1 MSNFN
6 DFINNLD
13 ESRKITLKRRYT
25 ENHPAVEVG
34 KVARVRNKM
43 LEAIADG
50 KITQEEFNAILK
62 EFSADS
68 GKWMRRNAK
77 YFSVSEDG
85 ISLSTFG
92 KRALSSIT
100 VNESEEI
107 LFEAEV
113 EMDAM
118 DPDNKD
124 FLKFLKKN
132 RVKIIAQTMDGP
144 AGGQPVITMQG
155 KKKDLEK
162 VLGDCE
168 YGWCDEELAEYIEE
182 SVLTEAK
189 KLDKKGTL
197 AIAQKIADIFTQESA
212 DEKEYIK
219 YTVNPNVSSM
229 SFDLDAEPTN
239 KTPKKIADNPNY
251 FGEYAGGSL
260 YIKDNGEEFVV
271 YNAAVGSAEIERFS
285 YDGELMESVVNESY
299 SEREITDQEPSKEA
313 EKLRKSVGGKA
324 YWSRKEDVTDAGE
337 YIIRYEMIKD
347 GDAPYGLIILYY
359 PPKQNKPYN
368 STKNG
373 EFAIERWSDGT
384 ELYYGEDYKKAEA
397 AIMKHAKTMDES
409 VVTEAK
415 IKVTKRDIKD
425 IEDSGNIDIA
435 YKKAIA
441 LLMSLVESTVTEAK
455 EDEELADEITEGT
468 FQAISD
474 GEVLMSIATAL
485 AGMTTLYNADR
496 IADILKKGGKKAAD
510 LIKKIGKDAG
520 AVTEGRAFVAA
531 ARKAKDEGKE
541 EFEYN
546 GKTYPVTIKE
556 ENETQNTKM
565 ENKRMF
571 ESFDGFVKD
580 LSNVTEESTVNEAVN
595 ASAYVKA
602 GKLGYNDQFLGRKSL
617 SKTLAMD
624 LGLNPKNEFTGP
636 WLGFDHVALYAIGKK
651 GGTILADAL
660 SGKYTY
666 DELKA
671 AAADFLGIKESVVT
685 EAVNTSAYVKAGKL
699 GYNDQF
705 LGRRSLS
712 KTLALDLGFNSKN
725 EFTGPWVGFDHVSLY
740 AIGKK
745 GGTILADA
753 LSGKYTYDE
762 LKAAAADFFGIKESK
777 ELVNEA
783 FSSMKLQS
791 ILTSAGSM
799 PKDFAKTFYQ
809 MAKIQLD
816 KIQDVDIIEMDPDQ
830 ARKEKRNRA
839 VYLYFT
845 TNEKPNP
852 YAGRNSWG
860 VTTIPA
866 NTLLG
871 VTDGSNEWLAAEYS
885 RSFGSKNRIKKL
897 SKTKR
902 NDGAGFGKSAANDT
916 WGSGISSLSKVAE
929 LADRAYVLDLD
940 ILRARYSTEA
950 KRDERTAAKKGA
962 VAFKNDKDF
971 KKENLDRY
979 HTILADRAASMPIDS
994 EVLKAIDIVT
1004 LHIKDGLTAGEKGR
1018 YGDVIIGKD
1027 PKGREVKLRDA
1038 SNVMQNLLDDFN
1050 RYVDYT
1056 NQAKR
1061 EEESGYGSSYYSRE
1075 VKNYAKSIKD
1085 RISKI
1090 EKMDYAW

>member
-85 ISLSTFG
+85 ISLSKFG
-92 KRALSSIT
+92 KRALSSVT

-144 AGGQPVITMQG
+144 AGGHPVITMQG

-182 SVLTEAK
+182 SLVTEAK

-212 DEKEYIK
+212 ADKKYIK
-219 YTVNPNVSSM
+219 YTVNPDVSSM
-229 SFDLDAEPTN
+229 HFDLDTEPTA
-239 KTPKKIADNPNY
+239 KTPKKIADDSNY
-251 FGEYAGGSL
+251 FGELAGGSL
-260 YIKDNGEEFVV
+260 YIKDNGKEFVV
-271 YNAAVGSAEIERFS
+271 YNAAMGSAEIESFS
-285 YDGELMESVVNESY
+285 YDGELIESVVNELEESY

-359 PPKQNKPYN
+359 PPKQNEPYT
-368 STKNG
+368 SSKNG
-373 EFAIERWSDGT
+373 EFAIERWSDGI

-397 AIMKHAKTMDES
+397 AIKKHAKTYVEES
-409 VVTEAK
+409 AVSENYEVIYSDGVSAMKKFRSEAQALDFMK
-415 IKVTKRDIKD
+415 KTIASNKKLRDIAVYKPGMYSTTQTEYVVSFWGNGSYLDNVSKKD
-425 IEDSGNIDIA
+425 PKLA
-435 YKKAIA
+435 AKK
-441 LLMSLVESTVTEAK
+441 LEEST
-455 EDEELADEITEGT
+455 
-468 FQAISD
+468 
-474 GEVLMSIATAL
+474 
-485 AGMTTLYNADR
+485 
-496 IADILKKGGKKAAD
+496 
-510 LIKKIGKDAG
+510 
-520 AVTEGRAFVAA
+520 VTEGRAFVAA

-541 EFEYN
+541 EFEYE

-571 ESFDGFVKD
+571 ESFDGFVKN
-580 LSNVTEESTVNEAVN
+580 LSNVTEESTVTEAVN
-595 ASAYVKA
+595 ASAYIKA
-602 GKLGYNDQFLGRKSL
+602 GKLGYNDQFLGRQSL
-617 SKTLAMD
+617 SKTLSMD

-636 WLGFDHVALYAIGKK
+636 WLGFDHVSLYAIGKK

-671 AAADFLGIKESVVT
+671 AAADFLGIKES
-685 EAVNTSAYVKAGKL
+685 
-699 GYNDQF
+699 
-705 LGRRSLS
+705 
-712 KTLALDLGFNSKN
+712 
-725 EFTGPWVGFDHVSLY
+725 
-740 AIGKK
+740 
-745 GGTILADA
+745 
-753 LSGKYTYDE
+753 
-762 LKAAAADFFGIKESK
+762 K

-791 ILTSAGSM
+791 ILTGAGSM

-852 YAGRNSWG
+852 YAGSNSWG
-860 VTTIPA
+860 VTTIPG

-885 RSFGSKNRIKKL
+885 RSWGSKNRTKAL
-897 SKTKR
+897 AKTKR
-902 NDGAGFGKSAANDT
+902 NDGAGFGKSAANDS

-940 ILRARYSTEA
+940 ILRARYSSEA
-950 KRDERTAAKKGA
+950 KRDERIAAKAGA
-962 VAFKNDKDF
+962 TAFKSDKDF
-971 KKENLDRY
+971 KKENLAKY
-979 HTILADRAASMPIDS
+979 HTILADRAAAMPIDK
-994 EVLKAIDIVT
+994 EVLRAIDVVAT
-1004 LHIKDGLTAGEKGR
+1004 QIKDGLTAGKKGKW
-1018 YGDVIIGKD
+1018 GDVVIGED

-1038 SNVMQNLLDDFN
+1038 SNAMQNLLDDFN

-1061 EEESGYGSSYYSRE
+1061 EEEAGYGSNYYSRE

>member
-25 ENHPAVEVG
+25 ENHPAIEAG

-50 KITQEEFNAILK
+50 KITQEEFDAILK

-85 ISLSTFG
+85 ISLSKFG

-107 LFEAEV
+107 LFEATV

-132 RVKIIAQTMDGP
+132 KVEIIGKIMDGP
-144 AGGQPVITMQG
+144 AGGHPVITMQG

-168 YGWCDEELAEYIEE
+168 YGWCDDELAEYIEE
-182 SVLTEAK
+182 SLVTEAK

-212 DEKEYIK
+212 ADKEYIK
-219 YTVNPNVSSM
+219 YTVNPDVEPM
-229 SFDLDAEPTN
+229 HFDLDTEPTS
-239 KTPKKIADNPNY
+239 KTPKKIANNPNY

-271 YNAAVGSAEIERFS
+271 YNAAMASAEIERFS
-285 YDGELMESVVNESY
+285 YDGKLIESVVNELEESY
-299 SEREITDQEPSKEA
+299 SEREITEQEPSKEA

-359 PPKQNKPYN
+359 PPKQNKPYT

-397 AIMKHAKTMDES
+397 AIMKHAKTYVEES
-409 VVTEAK
+409 AVSENYEVIYSDGVSAMKKFRSEAQALDFMK
-415 IKVTKRDIKD
+415 KEIASNKKLRDIAVYKPGMHSTTQTELVVSFWGNGSYLDNVSKKD
-425 IEDSGNIDIA
+425 PKLA
-435 YKKAIA
+435 AKK
-441 LLMSLVESTVTEAK
+441 LEESTVA
-455 EDEELADEITEGT
+455 
-468 FQAISD
+468 
-474 GEVLMSIATAL
+474 
-485 AGMTTLYNADR
+485 
-496 IADILKKGGKKAAD
+496 
-510 LIKKIGKDAG
+510 
-520 AVTEGRAFVAA
+520 EGRAFVAA

-541 EFEYN
+541 EFEYD
-546 GKTYPVTIKE
+546 GKTYQVTIKE

-571 ESFDGFVKD
+571 ESFDGFVKN

-595 ASAYVKA
+595 ASAYIKA
-602 GKLGYNDQFLGRKSL
+602 GKLGYNDQFLGRRSL
-617 SKTLAMD
+617 SKTLSMD
-624 LGLNPKNEFTGP
+624 LGLNPKNEYTGP
-636 WLGFDHVALYAIGKK
+636 WLGFDHVTLYAIGAK
-651 GGTILADAL
+651 GGNILGDAL
-660 SGKYTY
+660 TGKYTY

-671 AAADFLGIKESVVT
+671 AAADFLGIKESVT
-685 EAVNTSAYVKAGKL
+685 EAKSDVVEIDIDFAGSKADL
-699 GYNDQF
+699 
-705 LGRRSLS
+705 RRLS
-712 KTLALDLGFNSKN
+712 KKYNIEADEYNPGMVMLKGD
-725 EFTGPWVGFDHVSLY
+725 
-740 AIGKK
+740 KK
-745 GGTILADA
+745 DILAYLTSPQYYMDMRDIED
-753 LSGKYTYDE
+753 LYPE
-762 LKAAAADFFGIKESK
+762 LLEST
-777 ELVNEA
+777 VNEA

-791 ILTSAGSM
+791 ILTNAGSM
-799 PKDFAKTFYQ
+799 PKDFAKAFYQ

-816 KIQDVDIIEMDPDQ
+816 KVQDVDIIEMDPEQ
-830 ARKEKRNRA
+830 ARKEKRKSA

-860 VTTIPA
+860 VTTIPG

-871 VTDGSNEWLAAEYS
+871 VTDGSNEWLAADYA
-885 RSFGSKNRIKKL
+885 RTWGSDRTKTL

-940 ILRARYSTEA
+940 ILRARYSTAA
-950 KRDERTAAKKGA
+950 KRDERTAAKAGA
-962 VAFKNDKDF
+962 TAFKSDKDF
-971 KKENLDRY
+971 KKENLARY
-979 HTILADRAASMPIDS
+979 HTILADRAAAMPIDK
-994 EVLKAIDIVT
+994 EVLRAIDVVSSQ
-1004 LHIKDGLTAGEKGR
+1004 IKDGLIAGKKGKW
-1018 YGDVIIGKD
+1018 GDVVIGED
-1027 PKGREVKLRDA
+1027 PKGREIKLRDA
-1038 SNVMQNLLDDFN
+1038 SNAMQNLLDDFN

-1061 EEESGYGSSYYSRE
+1061 EEEAGYGSNYYSRE

>member
-85 ISLSTFG
+85 ISLSKFG

-132 RVKIIAQTMDGP
+132 RVKIIGQSLSGP
-144 AGGQPVITMQG
+144 AGGHPVITMQG

-168 YGWCDEELAEYIEE
+168 YGWCDDELAEYI
-182 SVLTEAK
+182 
-189 KLDKKGTL
+189 
-197 AIAQKIADIFTQESA
+197 
-212 DEKEYIK
+212 Y
-219 YTVNPNVSSM
+219 
-229 SFDLDAEPTN
+229 
-239 KTPKKIADNPNY
+239 
-251 FGEYAGGSL
+251 
-260 YIKDNGEEFVV
+260 
-271 YNAAVGSAEIERFS
+271 
-285 YDGELMESVVNESY
+285 ESVVNELEESY
-299 SEREITDQEPSKEA
+299 SEREITEQEPSKEA

-359 PPKQNKPYN
+359 PPKQNKPYT
-368 STKNG
+368 SSKNG

-397 AIMKHAKTMDES
+397 AIMKHAKTYVEESAVSENYEVIYSDGVSAMKKFRSEAQALDFMKKTIASNKKLRDIAVYKPGMYSTTQTEYVVSFWGNGSYLDNVSKKDPKLAAKKLEES
-409 VVTEAK
+409 VVNE
-415 IKVTKRDIKD
+415 
-425 IEDSGNIDIA
+425 
-435 YKKAIA
+435 
-441 LLMSLVESTVTEAK
+441 TV
-455 EDEELADEITEGT
+455 
-468 FQAISD
+468 
-474 GEVLMSIATAL
+474 V
-485 AGMTTLYNADR
+485 
-496 IADILKKGGKKAAD
+496 LKKGDKVRFKNGESIIILGPKGDGYDYRDGREKGHNPKAWFDMMISSGKAVVESE
-510 LIKKIGKDAG
+510 
-520 AVTEGRAFVAA
+520 VTEGRAFVAA

-541 EFEYN
+541 EFEYD
-546 GKTYPVTIKE
+546 GKTYPVTLKEGRAFVAAAKKAKDEGKEEFEYDGKSYPVTIKE
-556 ENETQNTKM
+556 ENKTKNNKM

-571 ESFDGFVKD
+571 ESFSNFVNN
-580 LSNVTEESTVNEAVN
+580 LS
-595 ASAYVKA
+595 
-602 GKLGYNDQFLGRKSL
+602 
-617 SKTLAMD
+617 
-624 LGLNPKNEFTGP
+624 
-636 WLGFDHVALYAIGKK
+636 
-651 GGTILADAL
+651 
-660 SGKYTY
+660 
-666 DELKA
+666 
-671 AAADFLGIKESVVT
+671 VT
-685 EAVNTSAYVKAGKL
+685 EAKSDVVEIDIDFAGSKADL
-699 GYNDQF
+699 
-705 LGRRSLS
+705 RRLS
-712 KTLALDLGFNSKN
+712 KKYNIEADEYNPGMVMLKGD
-725 EFTGPWVGFDHVSLY
+725 
-740 AIGKK
+740 KK
-745 GGTILADA
+745 DILAY
-753 LSGKYTYDE
+753 LTSPQYDMDMRDIEDLFPE
-762 LKAAAADFFGIKESK
+762 LLEST
-777 ELVNEA
+777 VNEA

-816 KIQDVDIIEMDPDQ
+816 KIQDVDIIEMDPEQ

-852 YAGRNSWG
+852 YAGSNSWG
-860 VTTIPA
+860 VTTIPG

-885 RSFGSKNRIKKL
+885 RGFGSKNRTKSL
-897 SKTKR
+897 AKTKR
-902 NDGAGFGKSAANDT
+902 NDGAGFGKSAANDS

-950 KRDERTAAKKGA
+950 QRDKRTAAKAGA
-962 VAFKNDKDF
+962 TAFKSDKDF
-971 KKENLDRY
+971 KKENLARY
-979 HTILADRAASMPIDS
+979 HDILANRAAAMPIDK
-994 EVLKAIDIVT
+994 EVLKAIDVVT
-1004 LHIKDGLTAGEKGR
+1004 AQIKDGLTAGKKGKW
-1018 YGDVIIGKD
+1018 GDVVIGND

-1038 SNVMQNLLDDFN
+1038 SNAMQNLLDDFN

-1061 EEESGYGSSYYSRE
+1061 EEEAGYGSNYYSRE